1 MKPWKR
7 VAIVLGVVGLFYALM
22 HILLLVQSIQAL
34 HWIAKVARFVL
45 YCLGFPAQLF
55 CNWTKIRL
63 GIATPL
69 FLWDCLLVSVYWVC
83 GSMAYRMFLALTS
96 TPEKG
101 RRALFAGT
109 AAVALGVAGLRHAY
123 GEVTVLKKSLSLKD
137 LPESL
142 SGLKLALVADLHRGP
157 VISQEYL
164 EGVVEKINAL
174 EPDIV
179 LLPGDF
185 VSKSDSY
192 FEDVTAVLSQLKP
205 KIASLA
211 TLGNH
216 DHWEGV
222 DAATAA
228 VENAGVTLLTNSSV
242 HLNPDRTISESGQ
255 SGLCFAGVDD
265 LWCGK
270 PDLQAALADVADNVP
285 RLLMSHNPDFA
296 EQKRALKA
304 DLRVDF
310 QVSGHTHGGQVVLPG
325 IGAMTSGSYHGL
337 KYIYGDVQGPQWPVF
352 ITRGVGTSIIPIR
365 VGAAPEIVLFTLQ
378 A

>member
-1 MKPWKR
+1 MA
-7 VAIVLGVVGLFYALM
+7 VVLGAVGLFYVAM
-22 HILLLVQSIQAL
+22 HLLLLLQQFPTL
-34 HWIAKVARFVL
+34 HWAAKVARFVL

-55 CNWTKIRL
+55 CNWTQIRF
-63 GIATPL
+63 GIVTPL
-69 FLWDCLLVSVYWVC
+69 FLWDCLLVSVYWVL
-83 GSMAYRMFLALTS
+83 GGMALRMFRAMTS
-96 TPEKG
+96 SPEKG

-123 GEVTVLKKSLSLKD
+123 GEVTVLQKSMNLKD

-142 SGLKLALVADLHRGP
+142 SGLRVALVADLHRGP

-164 EGVVEKINAL
+164 EDVVKKINDL
-174 EPDIV
+174 EPDLI

-192 FEDVTAVLSQLKP
+192 FEDITTILSGLKP

-222 DAATAA
+222 DAAVAA
-228 VENAGVTLLTNSSV
+228 VEKAGVTLLTNRSV
-242 HLNPDRTISESGQ
+242 HLNPDRTLSETGKV
-255 SGLCFAGVDD
+255 GLCLAGVDD

-270 PDLQAALADVADNVP
+270 PDLQVALDGVPENVP

-296 EQKRALKA
+296 EQKRALKSNT
-304 DLRVDF
+304 RVDL

-337 KYIYGDVQGPQWPVF
+337 KYVYGDVQGPQWPVF
-352 ITRGVGTSIIPIR
+352 ITRGVGTSIVPVR
-365 VGAAPEIVLFTLQ
+365 VGAPPEIVLFTLQ